1 MKTLFLLCATLLLFS
16 STLLIS
22 SSAFADEDWK
32 GHTDVSP
39 VEIGLMT
46 GTAIYGSSAN
56 WGVLA
61 SGAYLIKNNAFIDSL
76 DDRIWAEVEMGP
88 TFFNQN
94 AQSHTGLQ
102 YNAQL
107 RWDFSYN
114 EYWTLYALGG
124 FGGFVLPTALGG
136 SFTVHPRFGGGAE
149 YQTKIALLFRGEL
162 TSDFIGLGIGLNF

>member
-1 MKTLFLLCATLLLFS
+1 
-16 STLLIS
+16 
-22 SSAFADEDWK
+22 
-32 GHTDVSP
+32 
-39 VEIGLMT
+39 MT
-46 GTAIYGSSAN
+46 GTSIYGSSAN

-61 SGAYLIKNNAFIDSL
+61 SAAYLLKNNSLIDSL

-102 YNAQL
+102 YEAHL

-114 EYWTLYALGG
+114 EYWTFYALGG

-136 SFTVHPRFGGGAE
+136 SFTVHPNFGGGAE
-149 YQTKIALLFRGEL
+149 YQTKTALLFRGEL
-162 TSDFIGLGIGLNF
+162 TSDFMGVGIGLNF